1 MQHVS
6 NPIHLKAIDQ
16 KIEAEAY
23 QHPEDFEYDVNLIFK
38 NCEAY
43 NLPKKYEVIIG
54 ISKCCAKAFRKLY
67 SSRIKAYD
75 SSGGKSLF
83 GDTKKEKKRS
93 PPTLPPEAPPVKKL
107 KKDVPSVKVV
117 SKSTLPVPAIKAPVV
132 ITQRTPIRGKSP
144 KPPVQAPRIQ
154 VRSNA
159 PVPLH
164 VAISRIKDDYPS
176 RRAPKDLNGW
186 EAACYRFFR
195 ELKRHPW
202 ISAARPKFIFHVPVP
217 ILHPEIKTAYTQK
230 IRKPMD
236 LTTAECKFLQ
246 GGHYKSCQEFTDDV
260 ALVFANAV
268 TFNQTGQEQG
278 DPTSCAYYDASRHL
292 LRYSRWLSLEILS
305 PFLLD
310 DSHNE
315 GAKQV
320 GPLPCWKLTTSNR
333 SDAKFE
339 MEDMVLKQLIDK
351 SEEGDR
357 YTWMEAE
364 GEKVQ
369 KSLRH
374 QTDLKHMTFF
384 LQPNYPPD
392 YYAYISKPMDW
403 QSCQQSLQR
412 RRYETFGHIVE
423 DLRLIF
429 CNALKY
435 NGRLKD
441 SDPVSKQAYDSA
453 VFMSGKLEAAILR
466 MLLTVSDRIEREKID
481 QIILDREN
489 EVAARTEEKRLR
501 TEWKKDRERAHA
513 KGEEMGPTATLPSSR
528 KSVQR
533 RPPQPNM
540 DFDFPF
546 YDEEPTHER
555 TEIEALNQQKMTY
568 EKQQEERIKM
578 HSITRAIGCRVY
590 ANLLERS
597 RAVDWSKQLS
607 EQININLASQVSTQ
621 SSTVTDAKSAR
632 SCIKKSNDSQTEVK
646 QQVNRTP
653 IKLSFVQ
660 KKIKNKKTKK
670 ITSKLVLV

>member
-1 MQHVS
+1 M
-6 NPIHLKAIDQ
+6 HLKAIDQ

-23 QHPEDFEYDVNLIFK
+23 QHPEDFEYDVSLIFK

-43 NLPKKYEVIIG
+43 NLPKRNDHII
-54 ISKCCAKAFRKLY
+54 ILSKCCAKAFRKLY
-67 SSRIKAYD
+67 SSRIKSYD
-75 SSGGKSLF
+75 SSGGKNLF
-83 GDTKKEKKRS
+83 GDTKREKKRS
-93 PPTLPPEAPPVKKL
+93 PPTIVPTELPPAKKL
-107 KKDVPSVKVV
+107 KKEAPGGKAMRKSPVLVP
-117 SKSTLPVPAIKAPVV
+117 TIKAPVP
-132 ITQRTPIRGKSP
+132 ITHSTSVRGKSP
-144 KPPVQAPRIQ
+144 KLPAQRPRIQ
-154 VRSNA
+154 VRRDA

-164 VAISRIKDDYPS
+164 VAIQRIKECFPS
-176 RRAPKDLNGW
+176 RRAPKDLNDW
-186 EAACYRFFR
+186 DAACYRFFR

-217 ILHPEIKTAYTQK
+217 ILHPEIKDAYALK
-230 IRKPMD
+230 IRNPMD
-236 LTTAECKFLQ
+236 LTTAECKLLQ
-246 GGHYKSCQEFTDDV
+246 GGIYNNCQEFIDDV
-260 ALVFANAV
+260 SLVFANAV

-292 LRYSRWLSLEILS
+292 LRYTRWLSLEILS
-305 PFLLD
+305 SFLLD

-315 GAKQV
+315 GAKQI
-320 GPLPCWKLTTSNR
+320 GPLPGWKLTTSNR

-339 MEDMVLKQLIDK
+339 MENMVLKQLIEK

-364 GEKVQ
+364 GEKLQ

-403 QSCQQSLQR
+403 ESCQRGLQQR
-412 RRYETFGHIVE
+412 KYETFGQIVE

-429 CNALKY
+429 SNALKY

-489 EVAARTEEKRLR
+489 EVAARSEEQRLR
-501 TEWKKDRERAHA
+501 TEWKKDRERSCTQ
-513 KGEEMGPTATLPSSR
+513 GEEIGPTATLPAIR
-528 KSVQR
+528 KPVQR
-533 RPPQPNM
+533 RPPQQPNM

-555 TEIEALNQQKMTY
+555 TEMEALNQQKMTY
-568 EKQQEERIKM
+568 EKQQEDRINM

-597 RAVDWSKQLS
+597 RAIDWSKQLS
-607 EQININLASQVSTQ
+607 EQININLASQVN
-621 SSTVTDAKSAR
+621 KKPSAAMN
-632 SCIKKSNDSQTEVK
+632 IKLAGSGNQEVQKDSQIKVK
-646 QQVNRTP
+646 KQVERAP
-653 IKLSFVQ
+653 IKLSFIQ
-660 KKIKNKKTKK
+660 KKNQNKKKAKK
-670 ITSKLVLV
+670 IAPKLVLE